1 MFRKPLEYTRKAG
14 PHHHAQDTPGLAP
27 KPKELPGDIGYLL
40 VLGGMIGL
48 VAPGV
53 LGLDMLALGTLI
65 LWPGNQRRI
74 ERWLAGHPSTP
85 KLLRGS
91 VKQVDRFLDSL
102 ERRYPQIKR
111 D

>member
-1 MFRKPLEYTRKAG
+1 MSHEPLEDTRKARPRPPPDAAG
-14 PHHHAQDTPGLAP
+14 LTPKA
-27 KPKELPGDIGYLL
+27 KALPGDIGYLL

-48 VAPGV
+48 VVPGV

-65 LWPGNQRRI
+65 LWPGNQGRI
-74 ERWLAGHPSTP
+74 QLWLAGHPSTP

-91 VKQVDRFLDSL
+91 FKQVDRFLDSL
-102 ERRYPQIKR
+102 ERRYPLIKR